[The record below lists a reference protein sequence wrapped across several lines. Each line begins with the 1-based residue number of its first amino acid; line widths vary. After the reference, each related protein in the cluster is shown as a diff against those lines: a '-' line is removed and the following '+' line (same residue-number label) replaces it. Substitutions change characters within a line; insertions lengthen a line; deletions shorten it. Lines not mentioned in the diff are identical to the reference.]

1 MANTV
6 QTNIQFSISKDSFRL
21 SDSLSLSE
29 TTSGTDAIAQ
39 PYTVTTSW
47 VAIPL
52 GALASFKK
60 LMIRNTDAANFIQV
74 AIDGSG
80 TNKILKIVA
89 GDANLFTPDPTQTLY
104 WKADT
109 ASVLCTITATE
120 P

>member
-1 MANTV
+1 MPNTV
-6 QTNIQFSISKDSFRL
+6 QTSITLSIVQSGMRL
-21 SDSLSLSE
+21 SDTLSLSE
-29 TTSGTDAIAQ
+29 TSSGTDAIGQ

-60 LMIRNTDAANFIQV
+60 LMIHNTDAANFIQV

-80 TNKILKIVA
+80 TNKILKITA
-89 GDANLFTPDPTQTLY
+89 GDANLITPDPSQTLY

-109 ASVLCTITATE
+109 ASVVCLMTAVE